1 MIYALRGAYSLALK
15 AWPAQ
20 MTQPIAPR
28 ALIAL
33 VFRGPSFHDP
43 FHELSGTGAH
53 YGSRGGARSAP
64 ARTEGRSAAGEPG
77 SPLFVPLKKAHALT

>member
-1 MIYALRGAYSLALK
+1 
-15 AWPAQ
+15 

-43 FHELSGTGAH
+43 FHELPGTGEL
-53 YGSRGGARSAP
+53 RGDRRLSDEA
-64 ARTEGRSAAGEPG
+64 
-77 SPLFVPLKKAHALT
+77 